1 MTKAIEPE
9 KIMPREEDDAYD
21 ETKETKKYRVLR
33 FAGNA

>member
-9 KIMPREEDDAYD
+9 KIMLREEDDAYD

-33 FAGNA
+33 IAGNA